1 MARRMVW
8 PALCGELEKRF
19 GELKPGEQLPAEQ
32 SLADELQVSKS
43 TLRRALD
50 VFVEQG
56 ILAKQP
62 GKGNVLLR
70 PPRRISRELVF
81 LTSDP
86 IFFAPALK
94 SFCLRAVERNYYGT
108 VVVLDGTAEM
118 QRRLVMTVADRV
130 PAGILINHTPALE
143 EPEFFHRL
151 ERGKSTLLYMQRY
164 PAGIERGNLIRI
176 SVAETFAEIVGRFY
190 REGVR
195 RFALYHCSGMA
206 PGAVRER
213 VDGFREG
220 VRRCQLKVPEE
231 RIFLGPAGE
240 AEQEAFFSLFRS
252 CRRPDAVI
260 CVSDRSAAH
269 FLAELR
275 RRGIDRTGIRI
286 SGYDNSYLVNYAA
299 PGIVT
304 AAPPLEELGGAAVDL
319 LIRQSENPGFLPK
332 TIQLESQIIE
342 LN

>member
-118 QRRLVMTVADRV
+118 QHRLVHTVADRV

-164 PAGIERGNLIRI
+164 PAGIER
-176 SVAETFAEIVGRFY
+176 
-190 REGVR
+190 
-195 RFALYHCSGMA
+195 
-206 PGAVRER
+206 
-213 VDGFREG
+213 
-220 VRRCQLKVPEE
+220 
-231 RIFLGPAGE
+231 
-240 AEQEAFFSLFRS
+240 
-252 CRRPDAVI
+252 
-260 CVSDRSAAH
+260 
-269 FLAELR
+269 
-275 RRGIDRTGIRI
+275 
-286 SGYDNSYLVNYAA
+286 
-299 PGIVT
+299 
-304 AAPPLEELGGAAVDL
+304 
-319 LIRQSENPGFLPK
+319 
-332 TIQLESQIIE
+332 
-342 LN
+342 

>member
-1 MARRMVW
+1 M
-8 PALCGELEKRF
+8 
-19 GELKPGEQLPAEQ
+19 
-32 SLADELQVSKS
+32 
-43 TLRRALD
+43 
-50 VFVEQG
+50 
-56 ILAKQP
+56 
-62 GKGNVLLR
+62 
-70 PPRRISRELVF
+70 
-81 LTSDP
+81 
-86 IFFAPALK
+86 
-94 SFCLRAVERNYYGT
+94 
-108 VVVLDGTAEM
+108 
-118 QRRLVMTVADRV
+118 
-130 PAGILINHTPALE
+130 
-143 EPEFFHRL
+143 
-151 ERGKSTLLYMQRY
+151 
-164 PAGIERGNLIRI
+164 
-176 SVAETFAEIVGRFY
+176 AETFAEIVGRFY
-190 REGVR
+190 REGAR

-332 TIQLESQIIE
+332 TIQLKSQIIE